1 MRKRQALILFSCS
14 LVFASCHASNPEG
27 NSQSSLK
34 QPENKEY
41 RFLENI
47 TYQDNNVI
55 FTFPEDTENIKVY
68 SSKAKEGP
76 FEEISFLE
84 NENSYYADDA
94 LAYYRFEV
102 TSGDKKNVYG
112 PYSYLRDYFQNDYVH
127 VYSPSDPIEE
137 IQEEFDQAYSKFNTF
152 AYQFSDER
160 FCTLFLKGEY
170 SGLDCPL
177 GYYSTLQGLD
187 QNPDSVS
194 ISSIYRDSQ
203 GKPGPGATCNFW
215 CGAENVQVQNE
226 STFAVSQATYLRRMH
241 FRSNLNLDDGGYSS
255 GGFIAD
261 SYFDKN
267 IQNTTQQQWFTR
279 NSEFQKWTKSDIN
292 MVFLGD
298 KGNIPNSYPNPRNTV
313 IEKTPIVKERP
324 FLVFDENRGYG
335 IQVSSLKEDF
345 RGISWKDDDSSFRS
359 IDEFYIAHPQKDN
372 SESLNKAIKE
382 KKSVLFTPGIYNID
396 SPLLVEE
403 ENTMLLG
410 FGMATLRSTERNKD
424 TILQV
429 KDREDISISNLL
441 LDAGGKLENLLRI
454 KKDTDR
460 KKGGYIFLSDLFF
473 RIGGVKKMTTS
484 VDIALRIEADD
495 VIGDNFWVWRADHGS
510 GVGWEGEN
518 SNYSRNGV
526 VVDGDRVHL
535 YGLMVE
541 HFGEYQTIWNG
552 DDGYMVFY
560 QSETPYD
567 NPTQDCWRRKDTDD
581 EEDQGYASY
590 KVSEKVNRHEAYGLG
605 VYYVHHA
612 STDGKDIIL
621 DHAIEAEAKEGIN
634 LYHMAI
640 ANFMRTGNS
649 GIRHIIN
656 QYGKG
661 NLGNGN
667 KNSLTSFV
675 DGKVTL

>member
-1 MRKRQALILFSCS
+1 MLFSCAMI
-14 LVFASCHASNPEG
+14 LASCHFIKTDS
-27 NSQSSLK
+27 SQTSMEDQSR
-34 QPENKEY
+34 KEY
-41 RFLENI
+41 IFTDNI
-47 TYQDNNVI
+47 SYKDNNVI
-55 FTFPEDTENIKVY
+55 FTFPKDTKEIKVY
-68 SSKAKEGP
+68 SSDRKNGTYKETTV
-76 FEEISFLE
+76 LE
-84 NENSYYADDA
+84 SEDSYYADDA
-94 LAYYRFEV
+94 LSYYRFEV
-102 TSGDKKNVYG
+102 TDGRTTTTYG

-127 VYSPSDPIEE
+127 VYSPSDDIRQ
-137 IQEEFDQAYSKFNTF
+137 IQEEFDEAYSRFNTF
-152 AYQFSDER
+152 SYQFSDER
-160 FCTLFLKGEY
+160 FAALFLKGDY
-170 SGLDCPL
+170 QDLNCPL

-187 QNPDSVS
+187 KNPDNVS
-194 ISSIYRDSQ
+194 ISSLYRESQ

-215 CGAENVQVQNE
+215 CGAENVLVMKE

-241 FRSNLNLDDGGYSS
+241 FRNNLNLDDGGYSS

-267 IQNTTQQQWFTR
+267 IQNSTQQQWFTR
-279 NSEFQKWTKSDIN
+279 NSEFRNWTKSDIN

-298 KGNIPNSYPNPRNTV
+298 KGNIPDNYPNPKNTI
-313 IEKTPIVKERP
+313 IEKTPVIKERP
-324 FLVFDENRGYG
+324 FIVFDEKEGYG
-335 IQVSSLKEDF
+335 IQIPDLRTDYTGV
-345 RGISWKDDDSSFRS
+345 SWKEGGSTFRS
-359 IDEFYIAHPQKDN
+359 IDTFYVAHPNKDN

-382 KKSVLFTPGIYNID
+382 KKAVLFTPGIYSID
-396 SPLLVEE
+396 SPLIVED

-410 FGMATLRSTERNKD
+410 FGMATLRSTSKNRK
-424 TILQV
+424 TIIDV
-429 KDREDISISNLL
+429 KDKNDISISNLL
-441 LDAGGKLENLLRI
+441 LDAGGTLENMMKI
-454 KKDTDR
+454 EKDGNGKKD
-460 KKGGYIFLSDLFF
+460 GYIFLSDLFF
-473 RIGGVKKMTTS
+473 RIGGVGKMTTS
-484 VDIALRIEADD
+484 VDIALKIDAND

-510 GVGWEGEN
+510 GVGWEGED
-518 SNYSRNGV
+518 SNYARNGV
-526 VVDGDRVHL
+526 VVDGNRVHL

-567 NPTQDCWRRKDTDD
+567 NPTQDSWRREKTDR

-590 KVSEKVNRHEAYGLG
+590 KVSEKANRHEAYGLG

-640 ANFMRTGNS
+640 ANFMRSGNS

-667 KNSLTSFV
+667 KNSVTSFIG
-675 DGKVTL
+675 GKVTL